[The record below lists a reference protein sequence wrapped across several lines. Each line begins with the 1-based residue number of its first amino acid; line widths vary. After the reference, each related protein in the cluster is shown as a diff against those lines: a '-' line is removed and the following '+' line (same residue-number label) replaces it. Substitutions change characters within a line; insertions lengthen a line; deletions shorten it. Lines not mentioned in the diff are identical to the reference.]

1 MKTIHFPNCW
11 VCGRAVSFGNS
22 KIDENHLAAHE
33 SCYVAKI
40 ALERTIPTGHSRK
53 VGTIPARHA
62 AESTTLLRKSV
73 QSGSGQGGPWNTRCR
88 RLSDFW
94 ITSDPTSWLIS
105 RLRFRVAGATG
116 SLFLELHRQVNERPS
131 RDFNSW
137 GFNSL
142 GKLNESAMGVK
153 QLELRWPLGFPL

>member
-1 MKTIHFPNCW
+1 MSPRLRWNNPN
-11 VCGRAVSFGNS
+11 RA
-22 KIDENHLAAHE
+22 
-33 SCYVAKI
+33 
-40 ALERTIPTGHSRK
+40 HSQ

-153 QLELRWPLGFPL
+153 QLELRWPLGFPALEASKMLVADWRSVRKTDRPFRLP

>member
-1 MKTIHFPNCW
+1 MKTTHIPNCW
-11 VCGRAVSFGNS
+11 ICGRAVSLGNS
-22 KIDENHLAAHE
+22 RIDENHLAVHE
-33 SCYVAKI
+33 SCYVAKM
-40 ALERTIPTGHSRK
+40 ALEKGQSQPSTVAKEGQSQRSTPQSRLRSYANRYSQAQAKEDLTIP
-53 VGTIPARHA
+53 
-62 AESTTLLRKSV
+62 
-73 QSGSGQGGPWNTRCR
+73 RCR

-94 ITSDPTSWLIS
+94 ITSDPRSWLIS

-137 GFNSL
+137 DFNSL

-153 QLELRWPLGFPL
+153 QP